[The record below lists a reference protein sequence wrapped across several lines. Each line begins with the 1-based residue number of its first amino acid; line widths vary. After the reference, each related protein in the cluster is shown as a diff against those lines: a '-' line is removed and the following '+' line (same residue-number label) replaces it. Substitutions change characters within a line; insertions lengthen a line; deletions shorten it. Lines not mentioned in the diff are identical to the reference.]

1 VDGQTVWKVA
11 RTLGAVL
18 GAGAMVLSTGC
29 TGTGGDTDFATS
41 AEERAL
47 AIDGDPQ
54 VGEEVFNE
62 RAEPTCASCHALA
75 AAGSTAET
83 GPDLD
88 ARQPGAAGVV
98 RALIAGDQGIHDPDY
113 LPQLSLEEI
122 AGVAAYIA
130 RSTRPD

>member
-1 VDGQTVWKVA
+1 MAALAMALVA
-11 RTLGAVL
+11 A
-18 GAGAMVLSTGC
+18 GC
-29 TGTGGDTDFATS
+29 TGTGGDTDFATT

-54 VGEEVFNE
+54 VGEAVFNE

-75 AAGSTAET
+75 AAGSTADV

-88 ARQPGAAGVV
+88 ERQPGEAGVV
-98 RALIAGDQGIHDPDY
+98 RAMIAGDMGIHEPDY

-130 RSTRPD
+130 RSTRQQ